1 MIARARKSLLVI
13 LTVVLMSLISI
24 QSSAA
29 VNMIEKAKS
38 NTVSTGSF
46 KTTAKGIRYRYKNGK
61 YAKNVWLQI
70 NGKVYSFNKNGY
82 VRKGWFTYKNNR
94 YHANSKGVV
103 YYGKWYKSG
112 GHTWYLRRNGIKAA
126 KCWIKLKGKYYRFN
140 NWGYLICNKLFKV
153 GSKTYYADANGVRA
167 ANKWVSIGEKK
178 YYFNEKGVCTKI
190 LPATSSTEGGSESS
204 AATDTSAH
212 SQGKKF
218 LFVGDSRTVGMKLS
232 ISDNS
237 VSFIGEI
244 GMGYSW
250 LTGTA
255 DSQIRR
261 YLRSNPEAYVIFNF
275 GVNDLGNVSNY
286 IAYYQRLIAA
296 FPKAHFYFMSV
307 NPIKEG
313 ASGYATNAMIKS
325 FNKVL
330 KAAFPSVYL
339 DTFTLLTK
347 KGFDTF
353 DGIHYT
359 VSTYQ
364 KIFNYVKSVLG

>member
-1 MIARARKSLLVI
+1 
-13 LTVVLMSLISI
+13 
-24 QSSAA
+24 
-29 VNMIEKAKS
+29 
-38 NTVSTGSF
+38 
-46 KTTAKGIRYRYKNGK
+46 
-61 YAKNVWLQI
+61 
-70 NGKVYSFNKNGY
+70 
-82 VRKGWFTYKNNR
+82 
-94 YHANSKGVV
+94 
-103 YYGKWYKSG
+103 
-112 GHTWYLRRNGIKAA
+112 
-126 KCWIKLKGKYYRFN
+126 
-140 NWGYLICNKLFKV
+140 
-153 GSKTYYADANGVRA
+153 
-167 ANKWVSIGEKK
+167 
-178 YYFNEKGVCTKI
+178 
-190 LPATSSTEGGSESS
+190 
-204 AATDTSAH
+204 
-212 SQGKKF
+212 
-218 LFVGDSRTVGMKLS
+218 
-232 ISDNS
+232 
-237 VSFIGEI
+237 
-244 GMGYSW
+244 MGYNW